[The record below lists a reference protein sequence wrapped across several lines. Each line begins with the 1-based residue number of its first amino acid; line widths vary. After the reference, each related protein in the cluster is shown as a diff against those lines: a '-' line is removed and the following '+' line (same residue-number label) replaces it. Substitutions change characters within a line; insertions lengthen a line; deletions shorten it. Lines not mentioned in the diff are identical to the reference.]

1 MATLFVRAALRR
13 LFGLIIGC
21 SGRRCGTHPLNC
33 ETSEYANFTASSNV
47 SEKVGHDARKRR
59 GQSKIGERARKFNV
73 SQYGQVITQH
83 RST

>member
-47 SEKVGHDARKRR
+47 SEKVGRDARKRR
-59 GQSKIGERARKFNV
+59 GQSEIGEKRESEKVQR
-73 SQYGQVITQH
+73 
-83 RST
+83 